1 MALQLE
7 QMLVLAIVN
16 NSEELH
22 AEAQAHAQK
31 HRLTQTQ
38 VNETCKRVMTFLR
51 WHGLKKLFEIER
63 TALIRIQSFFRMIY
77 VRKQLQNRMR
87 YWERLAKIDSI
98 DHLQEAE
105 QIYKVLQRPRP
116 KKRRKICPFI

>member
-22 AEAQAHAQK
+22 AKAQAHAQE

-38 VNETCKRVMTFLR
+38 VNETCKRVMAFLR
-51 WHGLKKLFEIER
+51 WHGLKDLFEVEKI
-63 TALIRIQSFFRMIY
+63 ALIRLQSFFRMIY
-77 VRKQLQNRMR
+77 VRKQLKNRMR
-87 YWERLAKIDSI
+87 YWERLAKIDSM
-98 DHLQEAE
+98 DHMKKAE
-105 QIYKVLQRPRP
+105 LIYNVLRRPRP
-116 KKRRKICPFI
+116 KKRRTICPYI